1 MTTLIIVLVIIAV
14 VIAVAA
20 FLVRKKNREA
30 NVARADHLRT
40 QAATQAQSTIA
51 PAQERAAAAE
61 AEAEQ
66 ARAAAAK
73 AEKEAEEARVAAQ
86 QIEATHEGQVRAAD
100 RIDPRVDHRADDYA
114 PQVPGTA
121 DHTPTPP
128 SEVNADPATTAT
140 TPVAQPV
147 EQPTTPETATV
158 EQPVADQP
166 VAEQPAAQRTQDD
179 TQDGRA
185 PLLPRR
191 TPGANEMP
199 GKPIEQ
205 TDGGGGWFTK
215 GSGSDSDKA

>member
-20 FLVRKKNREA
+20 FLIQRKNREA
-30 NVARADHLRT
+30 NVARADQLRA

-73 AEKEAEEARVAAQ
+73 AEAEADEARLAAQ

-100 RIDPRVDHRADDYA
+100 RVDPRVDHKADDYA

-121 DHTPTPP
+121 DQTPTPP
-128 SEVNADPATTAT
+128 SEVNAEPTAT
-140 TPVAQPV
+140 
-147 EQPTTPETATV
+147 EPT
-158 EQPVADQP
+158 ADRADRHRADRHRADRP
-166 VAEQPAAQRTQDD
+166 TEPASGTEDG
-179 TQDGRA
+179 TQDGQA

-215 GSGSDSDKA
+215 GSDKS

>member
-20 FLVRKKNREA
+20 FLVQRKNREA
-30 NVARADHLRT
+30 NVARADQLRA
-40 QAATQAQSTIA
+40 QAATQAQATIA

-66 ARAAAAK
+66 ARAVAAK
-73 AEKEAEEARVAAQ
+73 AEAEAEEARLAAQ

-100 RIDPRVDHRADDYA
+100 RIDPRVDHKADDYA
-114 PQVPGTA
+114 PQVAGTA

-128 SEVNADPATTAT
+128 SEVNAEPTVTEQAAT
-140 TPVAQPV
+140 
-147 EQPTTPETATV
+147 EPTSAEPTV
-158 EQPVADQP
+158 T
-166 VAEQPAAQRTQDD
+166 EQPATEPATSES

-205 TDGGGGWFTK
+205 TDSGGGWFTK
-215 GSGSDSDKA
+215 DPDKS

>member
-14 VIAVAA
+14 VLAVAA

-30 NVARADHLRT
+30 NVARAEQLRA

-61 AEAEQ
+61 AEAEH

-73 AEKEAEEARVAAQ
+73 AEAEAEEARVAAQ

-128 SEVNADPATTAT
+128 SEVDAEPTAT
-140 TPVAQPV
+140 QP
-147 EQPTTPETATV
+147 
-158 EQPVADQP
+158 
-166 VAEQPAAQRTQDD
+166 AEQPAAGSTE
-179 TQDGRA
+179 DGRA

-215 GSGSDSDKA
+215 ESDKDSDRT

>member
-30 NVARADHLRT
+30 NLARAEQLRA

-73 AEKEAEEARVAAQ
+73 AEAEAEEARIAAQ

-100 RIDPRVDHRADDYA
+100 RIDPRVDHKADDYA
-114 PQVPGTA
+114 PQVPGTT
-121 DHTPTPP
+121 DQTPTPP
-128 SEVNADPATTAT
+128 SEVEAANTQQTTQQA
-140 TPVAQPV
+140 
-147 EQPTTPETATV
+147 EQP
-158 EQPVADQP
+158 
-166 VAEQPAAQRTQDD
+166 AEQPAAESAQDG

-205 TDGGGGWFTK
+205 TDGGGGWFSK
-215 GSGSDSDKA
+215 GSDKS

>member
-30 NVARADHLRT
+30 NVARAEQLRA
-40 QAATQAQSTIA
+40 QAATQAQATIA
-51 PAQERAAAAE
+51 PAQERAADAEAQAAQVRAAAEKAE
-61 AEAEQ
+61 AEAAQ
-66 ARAAAAK
+66 ARL
-73 AEKEAEEARVAAQ
+73 AAQ
-86 QIEATHEGQVRAAD
+86 QVEATHEGQVRAAD
-100 RIDPRVDHRADDYA
+100 RIDPRVDHKADDYA
-114 PQVPGTA
+114 PQVAGTA

-128 SEVNADPATTAT
+128 SEVNAEPTVTEQAATEPEPPNRPPSSRATAGDRAGHLGE
-140 TPVAQPV
+140 PPGRH
-147 EQPTTPETATV
+147 PG
-158 EQPVADQP
+158 
-166 VAEQPAAQRTQDD
+166 R

-205 TDGGGGWFTK
+205 TDSGGGWFTK
-215 GSGSDSDKA
+215 DSDKS

>member
-1 MTTLIIVLVIIAV
+1 VTTLIIVLVIIV
-14 VIAVAA
+14 VVLAVAA

-30 NVARADHLRT
+30 NVARAEQLRA
-40 QAATQAQSTIA
+40 QAATRAQSTIA

-73 AEKEAEEARVAAQ
+73 AEAEAEEARVAAQ

-128 SEVNADPATTAT
+128 SEVNADPTAG
-140 TPVAQPV
+140 QPV
-147 EQPTTPETATV
+147 EQPAPSETASSETAPV
-158 EQPVADQP
+158 EQPAT
-166 VAEQPAAQRTQDD
+166 EQPAAGSTD
-179 TQDGRA
+179 DGRA

-215 GSGSDSDKA
+215 ESDKDSDRA

>member
-20 FLVRKKNREA
+20 FLVQRKNREA
-30 NVARADHLRT
+30 NAARADQLRA

-66 ARAAAAK
+66 ARAVAAK
-73 AEKEAEEARVAAQ
+73 AEAEAEEARLAAQ

-100 RIDPRVDHRADDYA
+100 RIDPRVDHKADDYA
-114 PQVPGTA
+114 PQVAGTA

-128 SEVNADPATTAT
+128 SEVNAEPTVTEQAAT
-140 TPVAQPV
+140 
-147 EQPTTPETATV
+147 EPTSAEPTV
-158 EQPVADQP
+158 T
-166 VAEQPAAQRTQDD
+166 EQPADRAGHVGDRDG

-215 GSGSDSDKA
+215 DPDKS

>member
-20 FLVRKKNREA
+20 FLIQRKNREA
-30 NVARADHLRT
+30 NVARADQLRS

-73 AEKEAEEARVAAQ
+73 ADAEANEARLAAQ

-100 RIDPRVDHRADDYA
+100 RVDPRVDHKADDYA

-121 DHTPTPP
+121 DQTPTPP
-128 SEVNADPATTAT
+128 SEVDARADRHRTDRHRADRQPDRPPPSRPRGPRTA
-140 TPVAQPV
+140 PG
-147 EQPTTPETATV
+147 TAR
-158 EQPVADQP
+158 P
-166 VAEQPAAQRTQDD
+166 
-179 TQDGRA
+179 

-215 GSGSDSDKA
+215 GSDKS

>member
-20 FLVRKKNREA
+20 FVVRKKNREA
-30 NVARADHLRT
+30 NVARAEQLRA
-40 QAATQAQSTIA
+40 QAATQAQATIA

-66 ARAAAAK
+66 VRAAAAR
-73 AEKEAEEARVAAQ
+73 AEAEAAEARLAAQ

-100 RIDPRVDHRADDYA
+100 RIDPRVDHKADDYA
-114 PQVPGTA
+114 PQVAGTA

-128 SEVNADPATTAT
+128 SEVQAEPATEPTAT
-140 TPVAQPV
+140 EP
-147 EQPTTPETATV
+147 TAT
-158 EQPVADQP
+158 EPTAT
-166 VAEQPAAQRTQDD
+166 EQPASTQ
-179 TQDGRA
+179 GEGEP

-205 TDGGGGWFTK
+205 TDSGGGWFTK
-215 GSGSDSDKA
+215 GSTKDPDQS

>member
-1 MTTLIIVLVIIAV
+1 VTTLIIVLVIIAV
-14 VIAVAA
+14 VLAVAA

-30 NVARADHLRT
+30 NVARAEQLRA

-73 AEKEAEEARVAAQ
+73 AEAEAEEARVAAQ

-100 RIDPRVDHRADDYA
+100 RIDPRVDHRGDDYA

-128 SEVNADPATTAT
+128 SEVDAEPTAT
-140 TPVAQPV
+140 QP
-147 EQPTTPETATV
+147 
-158 EQPVADQP
+158 
-166 VAEQPAAQRTQDD
+166 AEQPAAEQPAAGSTE
-179 TQDGRA
+179 DGRA

-215 GSGSDSDKA
+215 DADRP

>member
-1 MTTLIIVLVIIAV
+1 VTTLIIVLVIIAV

-30 NVARADHLRT
+30 NVARAEQLRS

-66 ARAAAAK
+66 ARAAAAR
-73 AEKEAEEARVAAQ
+73 AEAEAEEARIAAQ
-86 QIEATHEGQVRAAD
+86 QMEATHEGQVRAAD
-100 RIDPRVDHRADDYA
+100 RIDPRVDHEADDYA

-128 SEVNADPATTAT
+128 SEVDAAATGTHPDT
-140 TPVAQPV
+140 
-147 EQPTTPETATV
+147 
-158 EQPVADQP
+158 QPVADQP
-166 VAEQPAAQRTQDD
+166 AAETQDG
-179 TQDGRA
+179 TEDGRA

-205 TDGGGGWFTK
+205 TDGGGGWFSK
-215 GSGSDSDKA
+215 GSDKDSDRA

>member
-1 MTTLIIVLVIIAV
+1 VTTLIIVLVIIAV

-20 FLVRKKNREA
+20 FLIHKKNREA
-30 NVARADHLRT
+30 NVARAEQLRS

-73 AEKEAEEARVAAQ
+73 AEAEAHEARLAAQ

-100 RIDPRVDHRADDYA
+100 RIDPRVDHKADDYA

-128 SEVNADPATTAT
+128 SEVTVESTAT
-140 TPVAQPV
+140 LPANEP
-147 EQPTTPETATV
+147 TATEPAV
-158 EQPVADQP
+158 
-166 VAEQPAAQRTQDD
+166 QPAADGA
-179 TQDGRA
+179 QDGRA

-215 GSGSDSDKA
+215 GSDKS

>member
-1 MTTLIIVLVIIAV
+1 VTTLIIVLVIIAV

-30 NVARADHLRT
+30 NVARAEQLRS

-51 PAQERAAAAE
+51 PAEERAAAAE

-66 ARAAAAK
+66 ARAAAAR
-73 AEKEAEEARVAAQ
+73 AEAEAEEARIAAQ

-100 RIDPRVDHRADDYA
+100 RIDPRVDHEADDYA
-114 PQVPGTA
+114 PQVPGTT
-121 DHTPTPP
+121 DQTPTPP
-128 SEVNADPATTAT
+128 SEVDAAATGTQPDT
-140 TPVAQPV
+140 QPVAD
-147 EQPTTPETATV
+147 
-158 EQPVADQP
+158 QPVADQP
-166 VAEQPAAQRTQDD
+166 VAETQDG
-179 TQDGRA
+179 TEDGRA

-205 TDGGGGWFTK
+205 TDGGGGWFSK
-215 GSGSDSDKA
+215 GSDKDSDRA

>member
-14 VIAVAA
+14 VIAVVA
-20 FLVRKKNREA
+20 FLVQKKNREA
-30 NVARADHLRT
+30 NVARAEQLRT

-61 AEAEQ
+61 AEAEET
-66 ARAAAAK
+66 RAAAAK
-73 AEKEAEEARVAAQ
+73 AEAEAHEARLAAQ

-100 RIDPRVDHRADDYA
+100 RIDPRVDHKADDYV

-128 SEVNADPATTAT
+128 SEVDAEQVATPRTATEPAATEPATS
-140 TPVAQPV
+140 
-147 EQPTTPETATV
+147 E
-158 EQPVADQP
+158 
-166 VAEQPAAQRTQDD
+166 

-205 TDGGGGWFTK
+205 TDTGGGWFTK
-215 GSGSDSDKA
+215 GSGSDKA

>member
-14 VIAVAA
+14 VIAAAA
-20 FLVRKKNREA
+20 FLIQRKNREA
-30 NVARADHLRT
+30 NVARAEQLRA

-66 ARAAAAK
+66 TRAVAAK
-73 AEKEAEEARVAAQ
+73 AEAEAHEARLAAQ
-86 QIEATHEGQVRAAD
+86 QVEATHEGQVRAAD
-100 RIDPRVDHRADDYA
+100 RVDPRVDHKADDYT

-128 SEVNADPATTAT
+128 SEVNAEPTTTEPTTTEPTSPAGE
-140 TPVAQPV
+140 PVAA
-147 EQPTTPETATV
+147 ET
-158 EQPVADQP
+158 EDRP
-166 VAEQPAAQRTQDD
+166 
-179 TQDGRA
+179 QDGQA

-205 TDGGGGWFTK
+205 TDSGGGWFTK
-215 GSGSDSDKA
+215 GSDKS

>member
-20 FLVRKKNREA
+20 FLIQRKNREA
-30 NVARADHLRT
+30 NVARADQLRA

-73 AEKEAEEARVAAQ
+73 AEAEAHEARLAAQ

-100 RIDPRVDHRADDYA
+100 RVDPRVDHKADDYA

-121 DHTPTPP
+121 DQTPTPP
-128 SEVNADPATTAT
+128 SEVDAEPTAT
-140 TPVAQPV
+140 EPAATEP
-147 EQPTTPETATV
+147 TAT
-158 EQPVADQP
+158 EPT
-166 VAEQPAAQRTQDD
+166 VAERPPTAAGHDVGDRAP
-179 TQDGRA
+179 DGQA

-215 GSGSDSDKA
+215 GSDKS

>member
-1 MTTLIIVLVIIAV
+1 V
-14 VIAVAA
+14 V
-20 FLVRKKNREA
+20 
-30 NVARADHLRT
+30 H
-40 QAATQAQSTIA
+40 
-51 PAQERAAAAE
+51 
-61 AEAEQ
+61 
-66 ARAAAAK
+66 
-73 AEKEAEEARVAAQ
+73 
-86 QIEATHEGQVRAAD
+86 
-100 RIDPRVDHRADDYA
+100 PRVDDYA

-128 SEVNADPATTAT
+128 SELDAETTT
-140 TPVAQPV
+140 RPT
-147 EQPTTPETATV
+147 EQPT
-158 EQPVADQP
+158 EQPL
-166 VAEQPAAQRTQDD
+166 AEGAQHSTQDS

>member
-20 FLVRKKNREA
+20 FLARKKNREA
-30 NVARADHLRT
+30 NVARADQLRA

-61 AEAEQ
+61 AEAEE
-66 ARAAAAK
+66 ARAAAAR
-73 AEKEAEEARVAAQ
+73 AEAEAHEARLAAQ

-100 RIDPRVDHRADDYA
+100 RVDPRVDHKADDYA
-114 PQVPGTA
+114 PQVAGTA
-121 DHTPTPP
+121 DQTPTPP
-128 SEVNADPATTAT
+128 SEVNAEPASETTAT
-140 TPVAQPV
+140 EPVTEP
-147 EQPTTPETATV
+147 TAT
-158 EQPVADQP
+158 EPAPSATATETTATEPAPSATADEGQP
-166 VAEQPAAQRTQDD
+166 
-179 TQDGRA
+179 

-215 GSGSDSDKA
+215 DSDKS

>member
-1 MTTLIIVLVIIAV
+1 MTTLIIVLVIVAV
-14 VIAVAA
+14 VLAVAA
-20 FLVRKKNREA
+20 FLVRRKNREA
-30 NVARADHLRT
+30 NVARADQLRA
-40 QAATQAQSTIA
+40 QAATQAQSSIA

-73 AEKEAEEARVAAQ
+73 AEAEAEEARVAAQ
-86 QIEATHEGQVRAAD
+86 QLEATHEGQVRAAD
-100 RIDPRVDHRADDYA
+100 RLDPRVDHKADDYA

-121 DHTPTPP
+121 DQTPTPP
-128 SEVNADPATTAT
+128 SEVNAEPTVTEQESTTQRSDEG
-140 TPVAQPV
+140 QP
-147 EQPTTPETATV
+147 
-158 EQPVADQP
+158 
-166 VAEQPAAQRTQDD
+166 
-179 TQDGRA
+179 

-215 GSGSDSDKA
+215 DSDKS

>member
-14 VIAVAA
+14 VIAAAA
-20 FLVRKKNREA
+20 FLIQRKNREA
-30 NVARADHLRT
+30 NVARAEQLRA

-73 AEKEAEEARVAAQ
+73 AEAEAHEARLAAQ

-100 RIDPRVDHRADDYA
+100 RVDPRVDHKADDYT

-128 SEVNADPATTAT
+128 SEVNAEPTAT
-140 TPVAQPV
+140 EP
-147 EQPTTPETATV
+147 TAT
-158 EQPVADQP
+158 E
-166 VAEQPAAQRTQDD
+166 PAATEPAN
-179 TQDGRA
+179 TQDGAQGDRA
-185 PLLPRR
+185 PPLPRR

-215 GSGSDSDKA
+215 GSGSDKA

>member
-1 MTTLIIVLVIIAV
+1 VTTLIIVLVIIAV

-30 NVARADHLRT
+30 NVARAEQLRA

-66 ARAAAAK
+66 ARAVAAK
-73 AEKEAEEARVAAQ
+73 AEAEAEEARRAAQ

-100 RIDPRVDHRADDYA
+100 RIDPRVDHRSDDYA

-121 DHTPTPP
+121 DHTPTQP
-128 SEVNADPATTAT
+128 SEVNAEPTTT
-140 TPVAQPV
+140 QPV
-147 EQPTTPETATV
+147 EQPA
-158 EQPVADQP
+158 
-166 VAEQPAAQRTQDD
+166 AEQPATEQTA
-179 TQDGRA
+179 QDGQA

-215 GSGSDSDKA
+215 DSDKS